1 METIKE
7 IIQKN
12 GGVASMAR
20 AMNVSVT
27 SISKWISKE
36 HVPVD
41 RLVDFE
47 RITGC
52 KRDQLY
58 PDLFVG
64 YTSKSSVVEQIISS
78 KNDVFYI
85 LASQIICK
93 YNSGNIDSDKAKQLI
108 CGLYLIS
115 DLIGGSE
122 FLKSTLIM
130 WSEMIVNN
138 VEIKPIDLSLVSER
152 GEIDHFVI
160 NQTFTQENR
169 VS

>member
-20 AMNVSVT
+20 SMNVSVT

-47 RITGC
+47 RLTGF

-64 YTSKSSVVEQIISS
+64 YTSKSNVIEQIITA

-93 YNSGNIDSDKAKQLI
+93 YNDGEINSDKAKQLI
-108 CGLYLIS
+108 GGLYLIS
-115 DLIGGSE
+115 DLIGGSD
-122 FLKSTLIM
+122 FLKSALIM
-130 WSEMIVNN
+130 WSEMIANDI
-138 VEIKPIDLSLVSER
+138 EIKPIDLSLVSER